1 MKSRLFRFIPPIA
14 LALITL
20 LALLALSFR
29 FRLAP
34 NVESLL
40 PEHGESASLQRY
52 VRGFGGGD
60 LAVIM
65 VRSPD
70 PEESALVASIVA
82 KELSQKPS
90 VRVAADRIDASRSL
104 DPMLAFRHADARARE
119 KLAQT
124 LTPEGM
130 RARLAETRAM
140 LLAPGSGAAA
150 EVIAED
156 PLRLAQIVFEGS
168 DIGAGVRTQADG
180 AFASDDGRMH
190 LVLAAPKGQALRG
203 KDAKAFVDDAESV
216 LEPLRKSHPQMDL
229 GITGGH
235 AIAAAT
241 EVMLTADLSIS
252 GTLAMVLASAVFA
265 LIFRR
270 SRALLAVMPPLVL
283 GTVWTA
289 GFASLLPGGLSA
301 IAVAFMSVVVGVGVD
316 TGVHVYAALLAARR
330 DGFSPEQ
337 SARIA
342 RKKTMRAVLVAASAA
357 AFAFGS
363 LALSDI
369 KAVRQLGLLCA
380 AGELFTAVAIIL
392 LTPAIGAR
400 LERGTPPAAR
410 PSRWTK
416 AIFWLTQTRLR
427 AACIVLIALLPIL
440 IIASGHGPELSE
452 AIVAIRPQK
461 LQPLVVQK
469 QIFEAFG
476 GKQGQ
481 WVVLVADSTR
491 DKARARSDRIAEVLA
506 SMKEEVEAVDALCA
520 LAPAPDTQKARF
532 AQRDA
537 LNLPAKADL
546 LEQSLKETGFA
557 PSRFEHALSGMRNP
571 SSQMLE
577 LDEIQKG
584 AASILVSRYLGEDQ
598 GEQLVALYV
607 RPSDAKGSIE
617 RVAQAIQNTDPQAML
632 TGYSRLESSL
642 RQNLRRDIPRIG
654 IAALILVFLALSASL
669 RSARDIII
677 ALLVVTSEIAA
688 VLLLIKLFQIPLHA
702 YDALV
707 IPVLLGITV
716 DEAMF
721 LLHRAREMPKGQ
733 DNLNALIA
741 DTLRLEGPPI
751 AATALTTAAGF
762 FALVFCDFDGL
773 RDLGMVGALG
783 SSVGLIMALLV
794 VPSGLRLLS
803 RPQAIH

>member
-1 MKSRLFRFIPPIA
+1 MKSRIFRFITPIA

-216 LEPLRKSHPQMDL
+216 LEPLRRSHPQMDL

>member
-1 MKSRLFRFIPPIA
+1 MKSRFFRFITPIA

-216 LEPLRKSHPQMDL
+216 LEPLRRSHPQMDL